1 MAVLLAACLL
11 SWSFVTTVLAQDGA
25 PSTPAVDVVRLASGA
40 EYKGQIAERVP
51 ESHVVIVTLTG
62 EVKRF
67 EWTEVAFAGP
77 AAAVVAS
84 APTPDAVV
92 PEAVTSVPA
101 AGPTDQAVPAGGV
114 LLQLQANREGI
125 LWLAH
130 RQADPHSRTLCMGP
144 CQAKLEPGVYR
155 LGLSTGSRD
164 AVWHEGAFDIKQDS
178 AWSGTYKSRR
188 GSRIGGGVILGG
200 GVLAAIPLIIA
211 GANQQKA
218 CGSVMEL
225 SQSCEDTGVNGVGKG
240 MMAAGLILGVAAA
253 VTGIALMSRKD
264 QATIRPNDG
273 AGVAVGGPSKPASA
287 AGAEYEST
295 VWSCVDDT
303 DVKSVRLVV
312 EVNASGDIARVAEV
326 EDVSWSVR
334 TCIRNNVLGQHIGG
348 VRGSRAVTLRR

>member
-1 MAVLLAACLL
+1 MAALVAACLL
-11 SWSFVTTVLAQDGA
+11 WWSLVTSVLAQDGA
-25 PSTPAVDVVRLASGA
+25 PGTLAVDIVRLASGA

-51 ESHVVIVTLTG
+51 DSHVVIVTLTG

-77 AAAVVAS
+77 AAAGVAS
-84 APTPDAVV
+84 APASDAVV
-92 PEAVTSVPA
+92 PEAVTSVPPAVPTAQA
-101 AGPTDQAVPAGGV
+101 APAGGV

-130 RQADPHSRTLCMGP
+130 RQADPLSRTLCMGP

-200 GVLAAIPLIIA
+200 GLLAAIPLIIA
-211 GANQQKA
+211 GANQQKV
-218 CGSVMEL
+218 CDSVMDLGE
-225 SQSCEDTGVNGVGKG
+225 SCEDAGVSGVGKG
-240 MMAAGLILGVAAA
+240 MMAAGLIVGVASA
-253 VTGIALMSRKD
+253 VIGIALMSRKD

-273 AGVAVGGPSKPASA
+273 AGIATEDPSTPAAVTR
-287 AGAEYEST
+287 AEYEST

-303 DVKSVRLVV
+303 DAKSVRLTV
-312 EVNASGDIARVAEV
+312 EVNASGDIAKVTEV
-326 EDVSWSVR
+326 EDVGWSAR
-334 TCIRNNVLGQHIGG
+334 TCIRNNVLGLHIGG

>member
-1 MAVLLAACLL
+1 MAVLVAVCLL
-11 SWSFVTTVLAQDGA
+11 SWSLVTTVLAQDGA
-25 PSTPAVDVVRLASGA
+25 SSTPAVDVVRLASGA

-77 AAAVVAS
+77 AAAVVS
-84 APTPDAVV
+84 AP
-92 PEAVTSVPA
+92 VPA
-101 AGPTDQAVPAGGV
+101 AAPVPQATAPVPPTAALDQAVPAGGV

-130 RQADPHSRTLCMGP
+130 RQADPLSRTLCMGP

-200 GVLAAIPLIIA
+200 GLLAAIPLIIA

-218 CGSVMEL
+218 CDSVMDLPE
-225 SQSCEDTGVNGVGKG
+225 SCEDAGVSGVGKG
-240 MMAAGLILGVAAA
+240 MMATGLIVGVASA
-253 VTGIALMSRKD
+253 VIGIALMSRKD

-273 AGVAVGGPSKPASA
+273 AGIATEDPSTPAAVTR
-287 AGAEYEST
+287 AEYEST

-303 DVKSVRLVV
+303 DVRSVRLTV
-312 EVNASGDIARVAEV
+312 EVNASGEIAKVADV
-326 EDVSWSVR
+326 EDVGWSAR
-334 TCIRNNVLGQHIGG
+334 TCIRNNVLGLHIGG